1 MKHRRVIRLAA
12 VIFSVLL
19 VAAELKAQQ
28 KPLTLQETIALSVKN
43 SKELKGSQARIE
55 AATAALREAVDKRLP
70 DAGISGSYIR
80 LNKPNVEL
88 KTKGNSSN
96 GGNGSTENPN
106 PTSAA
111 YGIANLSLPV
121 FFGF

>member
-43 SKELKGSQARIE
+43 SKELKGSQARI
-55 AATAALREAVDKRLP
+55 D
-70 DAGISGSYIR
+70 
-80 LNKPNVEL
+80 
-88 KTKGNSSN
+88 
-96 GGNGSTENPN
+96 
-106 PTSAA
+106 
-111 YGIANLSLPV
+111 
-121 FFGF
+121 